1 MREIKF
7 RAWSNRDKCWCGAF
21 SVHKSGLFTEITGA
35 RLKNGVC
42 VAYADWI
49 DLAAQDEITLMQ
61 YTGLKDK
68 NGKEIYEGDVVQEDI
83 RRDKR
88 SKPIMR
94 WSVVVYSEKG
104 MFIVECLPKSL
115 RQWNELYKENDEVE
129 VIGNIYEN
137 PELLNPLTR

>member
-7 RAWSNRDKCWCGAF
+7 RAWDK
-21 SVHKSGLFTEITGA
+21 KSQRMFENVSTGTLTVFGNNHEHA
-35 RLKNGVC
+35 DHEDC
-42 VAYADWI
+42 VF
-49 DLAAQDEITLMQ
+49 MQ

-68 NGKEIYEGDVVQEDI
+68 NGKDIYEGDIVQEDI

-137 PELLNPLTR
+137 PELLNPHTT

>member
-1 MREIKF
+1 MQKIKF
-7 RAWSNRDKCWCGAF
+7 RCWDKNKKQMRAVRDICFDQYG
-21 SVHKSGLFTEITGA
+21 T
-35 RLKNGVC
+35 
-42 VAYADWI
+42 I
-49 DLAAQDEITLMQ
+49 DVYCECDDINEPAKGNDSLMQ
-61 YTGLKDK
+61 FTGLLDR
-68 NGKEIYEGDVVQEDI
+68 NGKDIYEGDVVQEDI

>member
-7 RAWSNRDKCWCGAF
+7 RAWDGEQMLYPEFPTTIQIDGNYVG
-21 SVHKSGLFTEITGA
+21 FT
-35 RLKNGVC
+35 NGR
-42 VAYADWI
+42 I
-49 DLAAQDEITLMQ
+49 DYGTYVDAEHLIQ

>member
-7 RAWSNRDKCWCGAF
+7 RAWDKMEKKFADYGF
-21 SVHKSGLFTEITGA
+21 SVDFEDGSIYDDNQVSMNE
-35 RLKNGVC
+35 V
-42 VAYADWI
+42 
-49 DLAAQDEITLMQ
+49 ELMQ

-68 NGKEIYEGDVVQEDI
+68 NGKDIYEGDVVQEDI

-137 PELLNPLTR
+137 PELLNPHTT